1 LARIAAS
8 GSLLI
13 ARIFFAPLQP
23 AMCWVAPLM
32 PQAM

>member
-1 LARIAAS
+1 MIGAS
-8 GSLLI
+8 ASELM